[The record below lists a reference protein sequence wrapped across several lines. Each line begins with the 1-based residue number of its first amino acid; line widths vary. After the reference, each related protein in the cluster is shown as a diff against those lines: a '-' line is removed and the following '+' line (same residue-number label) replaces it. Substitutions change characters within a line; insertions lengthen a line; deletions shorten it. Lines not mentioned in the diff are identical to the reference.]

1 MSEKLSLTM
10 ALSDYDHTRDLTSGR
25 VAVEGISLTALDF
38 QVEEIFYRSLKF
50 REFDVCELSFGKYIS
65 LISQGDETFSAIP
78 VFPSR
83 VFRHSS
89 GYVLRDGPVKTVED
103 LRGKRVGL
111 PEWAQ
116 TAAIYSRGF
125 LLQQYGL
132 KLTDVRW
139 VQAGVNDAGREE
151 KVELRLP
158 PGVKLEPVRDK
169 SLGEMLLSGEI
180 AAVFAA
186 HPPAAFEAG
195 DPRIVR
201 LFRDY
206 QPVEQAYFETTG
218 IFPIMHVL
226 AIKRPILERH
236 PWVARNLYKAFEEAK
251 QRSYARASEATAS
264 RFPIPW
270 GVYYFERAREL
281 FGPDPFPYGIE
292 ANSVTLEAFATFA
305 SDQGVAHR
313 RVDIGELFWETMAAG
328 SFRV

>member
-1 MSEKLSLTM
+1 MAEKLSLTM
-10 ALSDYDHTRDLTSGR
+10 ALSDYDHTRDLASGR
-25 VAVEGISLTALDF
+25 VPVEGISLTALDF

-50 REFDVCELSFGKYIS
+50 HEFDVCELSFGKYIS
-65 LISQGDETFSAIP
+65 LISQGDTTFSAIP

-103 LRGKRVGL
+103 LRGRKVGL

-116 TAAIYSRGF
+116 TAAVYSRAF
-125 LLQQYGL
+125 LTQQYGL
-132 KLTDVRW
+132 KLTDIQW
-139 VQAGVNDAGREE
+139 VQAGTNEAGREE

-158 PGVKLEPVRDK
+158 AGVSLEPVRGK
-169 SLGEMLLSGEI
+169 SLNEMLLSGEI

-195 DPRIVR
+195 DPRVVR
-201 LFRDY
+201 LFQDY
-206 QPVEQAYFETTG
+206 QAVEQAYFEATA

-236 PWVARNLYKAFEEAK
+236 PWVARNLFKAFEEAK
-251 QRSYARASEATAS
+251 QRSLARAAEFTAS

-270 GVYYFERAREL
+270 GTFYFDRAQEL
-281 FGPDPFPYGIE
+281 FGPDPFPYGVE
-292 ANSVTLEAFATFA
+292 PNRVTLEAFTAFA
-305 SDQGVAHR
+305 HEQGVAHR
-313 RVDIGELFWETMAAG
+313 RVDIAELFWETMGG
-328 SFRV
+328 SFRI

>member
-1 MSEKLSLTM
+1 MPEKLSLTM
-10 ALSDYDHTRDLTSGR
+10 ALSDYDHTRDLTTGR
-25 VAVEGISLTALDF
+25 VPVEGISLTCLDF

-50 REFDVCELSFGKYIS
+50 AEFDVCELSFGKYIS
-65 LISQGDETFSAIP
+65 LISQGDTTFSAIP

-89 GYVLRDGPVKTVED
+89 GYVLRDGPVKSVDD
-103 LRGKRVGL
+103 LRGRKIGL

-116 TAAIYSRGF
+116 TAAVYSRGF
-125 LLQQYGL
+125 LVQQYGL
-132 KLTDVRW
+132 KLTDVQW

-169 SLGEMLLSGEI
+169 NLNDLLLSGEI

-186 HPPAAFEAG
+186 HPPAAFEHG
-195 DPRIVR
+195 DPRVVR
-201 LFRDY
+201 LIADY
-206 QPVEQAYFETTG
+206 QPVEQAYFEATG

-226 AIKRPILERH
+226 AIKRPILERN

-292 ANSVTLEAFATFA
+292 PNRVTLEAFATFA
-305 SDQGVAHR
+305 YEQGVAHR
-313 RVDIGELFWETMAAG
+313 RVEVDELFWKTMAG

>member
-1 MSEKLSLTM
+1 MPEKLPLTM
-10 ALSDYDHTRDLTSGR
+10 ALSDYDHTRDLTTGR
-25 VAVEGISLTALDF
+25 VPVEGISLTCLDF

-50 REFDVCELSFGKYIS
+50 AEFDVCELSFGKYIS
-65 LISQGDETFSAIP
+65 LISQGDRTFSAIP

-83 VFRHSS
+83 VFRQSS
-89 GYVLRDGPVKTVED
+89 GYVLRDGPVTSVAD

-116 TAAIYSRGF
+116 TAAVYSRGF
-125 LLQQYGL
+125 LTAQYGL
-132 KLTDVRW
+132 ALTDVQW

-151 KVELRLP
+151 KVELKLP
-158 PGVKLEPVRDK
+158 PGVKLQPVKDK

-180 AAVFAA
+180 AAIFAA
-186 HPPAAFEAG
+186 HPPAAFEHG

-201 LFRDY
+201 LIPDY
-206 QPVEQAYFETTG
+206 QRVEEEYFKTTG

-226 AIKRPILERH
+226 AIKRPILERN

-251 QRSYARASEATAS
+251 TRSYARASEATAS

-270 GVYYFERAREL
+270 GVYYFDRAREL

-292 ANSVTLEAFATFA
+292 PNRVTLEAFATFA
-305 SDQGVAHR
+305 YEQGVAHR
-313 RVDIGELFWETMAAG
+313 RVDVAELFWETMAGA
-328 SFRV
+328 FRV